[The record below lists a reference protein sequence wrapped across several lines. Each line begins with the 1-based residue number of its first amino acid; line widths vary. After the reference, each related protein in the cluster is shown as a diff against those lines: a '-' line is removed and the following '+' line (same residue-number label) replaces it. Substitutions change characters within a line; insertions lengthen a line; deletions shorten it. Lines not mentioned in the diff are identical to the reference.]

1 MLYTQ
6 KVAKAL
12 RDSVVNTLVS
22 VRYAAAR
29 GVHRP
34 EAMEGVHPH
43 QEKASVAD
51 RNKAVQILAKSIFRE
66 LTAQGYNEKQIVSL
80 ASALI
85 SEVTVKIS
93 GEESART

>member
-12 RDSVVNTLVS
+12 RDSVVNVLVS
-22 VRYAAAR
+22 AGYTAAR
-29 GVHRP
+29 GVHCPR
-34 EAMEGVHPH
+34 AMESVHPH
-43 QEKASVAD
+43 QEKTSVAD